1 MHDCVLNITTQ
12 PYTIMS
18 CGGWNWS

>member
-1 MHDCVLNITTQ
+1 MHDCVMNSTIQ